1 MFKLESKPLILA
13 LSIWNFKIFQCDNNV
28 DSTKETLSDYFII
41 RPWNVLSW
49 ENASKKRGK
58 DNPVALCC
66 QKTGM
71 VKDFYDIYV
80 SHIYI

>member
-41 RPWNVLSW
+41 RPWNVLS
-49 ENASKKRGK
+49 
-58 DNPVALCC
+58 
-66 QKTGM
+66 
-71 VKDFYDIYV
+71 
-80 SHIYI
+80 